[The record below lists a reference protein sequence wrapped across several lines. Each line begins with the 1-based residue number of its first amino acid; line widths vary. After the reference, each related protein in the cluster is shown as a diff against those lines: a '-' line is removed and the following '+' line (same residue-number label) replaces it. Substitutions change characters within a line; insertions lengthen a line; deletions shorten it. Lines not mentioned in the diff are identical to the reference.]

1 MYCFF
6 LVTLAETISYIMDFE
21 SVLSNSHTKKYL
33 KETIDTNR
41 IAHAQLFV
49 GEEGVGTLPMAIA
62 YATELLCKTG
72 DAHTAIK
79 CAHLNH
85 PDLHFAY
92 PTAITTQVKDHPTS
106 SAFLEQWRQFVL
118 ETPYGSLFDWYQAI
132 DIANKQG
139 KIGVDD
145 AKEITSKLS
154 LKSFEGGYKVMI
166 IWMAELMNTEC
177 SNKLLKLLEEP
188 PAQTIF
194 ILVVENENL
203 LLDTILSRC
212 QITRFTKLGD
222 EVISDALIKQGIDPS
237 QAQKIAIRAQGNYNK
252 ALSFLNQNNDNQFE
266 DWFVRWVRMAYSA
279 KGNTE
284 VLPLI
289 LAWSEEI
296 AKEGRETQ
304 KLFLEYCLEVFR
316 QALLANYGVE
326 SLVYIQFN
334 SNSNFKIQNFAP
346 FVHQNN
352 IQAIQKNIEE
362 AIYHVGRNGNSKLI
376 LTDLSIKLI
385 RLIHTK
391 G

>member
-1 MYCFF
+1 M
-6 LVTLAETISYIMDFE
+6 
-21 SVLSNSHTKKYL
+21 
-33 KETIDTNR
+33 
-41 IAHAQLFV
+41 
-49 GEEGVGTLPMAIA
+49 
-62 YATELLCKTG
+62 
-72 DAHTAIK
+72 
-79 CAHLNH
+79 
-85 PDLHFAY
+85 
-92 PTAITTQVKDHPTS
+92 
-106 SAFLEQWRQFVL
+106 
-118 ETPYGSLFDWYQAI
+118 
-132 DIANKQG
+132 
-139 KIGVDD
+139 DD

-334 SNSNFKIQNFAP
+334 SNFKIQNFAP

>member
-1 MYCFF
+1 MRFSPLSKERYF
-6 LVTLAETISYIMDFE
+6 LTPLFMDFE
-21 SVLSNSHTKKYL
+21 TVISNSFAVKYL
-33 KETIDTNR
+33 KETIENDR
-41 IAHAQLFV
+41 IAHAQLFS
-49 GEEGVGTLPMAIA
+49 GEEGVGTLAMAIA
-62 YATELLCKTG
+62 YATELLSKTG
-72 DAHTAIK
+72 DANTKLK
-79 CAHLNH
+79 CEHLTH

-92 PTAITTQVKDHPTS
+92 PTATTIRVKDHPTS
-106 SAFLEQWRQFVL
+106 SLFLEEWREFVL
-118 ETPYGSLFDWYQAI
+118 SNPYGSLFDWYQFI
-132 DIANKQG
+132 GIANKQG

-222 EVISDALIKQGIDPS
+222 EVICDALIKQGIDPS

-316 QALLANYGVE
+316 QALLTNYGVE
-326 SLVYIQFN
+326 SLVYMQF
-334 SNSNFKIQNFAP
+334 NSNFKIQNFAP

>member
-1 MYCFF
+1 M
-6 LVTLAETISYIMDFE
+6 
-21 SVLSNSHTKKYL
+21 
-33 KETIDTNR
+33 
-41 IAHAQLFV
+41 
-49 GEEGVGTLPMAIA
+49 
-62 YATELLCKTG
+62 
-72 DAHTAIK
+72 
-79 CAHLNH
+79 
-85 PDLHFAY
+85 
-92 PTAITTQVKDHPTS
+92 
-106 SAFLEQWRQFVL
+106 
-118 ETPYGSLFDWYQAI
+118 
-132 DIANKQG
+132 
-139 KIGVDD
+139 
-145 AKEITSKLS
+145 
-154 LKSFEGGYKVMI
+154 
-166 IWMAELMNTEC
+166 
-177 SNKLLKLLEEP
+177 
-188 PAQTIF
+188 
-194 ILVVENENL
+194 
-203 LLDTILSRC
+203 DTILSRC

-222 EVISDALIKQGIDPS
+222 EVICDALIKQGIDPS

-316 QALLANYGVE
+316 QALLTNYGVE
-326 SLVYIQFN
+326 SLVYMQF
-334 SNSNFKIQNFAP
+334 NSNFKIQNFAP